1 MFACFVPTQYQYQK
15 RRTIMDKNII
25 AARQEIQETINNV
38 TFVGSVIHKY
48 RPRPNIIT
56 LTVAVGNSG
65 IPGIE
70 DSRGVNYPNVTFY
83 GEDIAD
89 AIDRSIV
96 IEGKNYP
103 RVRIEGEVHTTRR
116 EVPGDKPRFYQNVIG
131 VKIRRAETN
140 MEAMTGK
147 SGIGSKKLAPVNE
160 ICIMGNVTRVYP
172 VMGSGE
178 RPIVAVVTVH
188 TRDNGRDNF
197 PHISCF
203 GSKIEDAMNLKKGER
218 VCVTGFLETNYRER
232 DGRRVRLESIVATE
246 IAKVEA
252 EE

>member
-1 MFACFVPTQYQYQK
+1 
-15 RRTIMDKNII
+15 MDKNTIVE
-25 AARQEIQETINNV
+25 RKEVQETINNV

-56 LTVAVGNSG
+56 LTVAIGNSG

-70 DSRGVNYPNVTFY
+70 DPHGVNYPNVTFY
-83 GEDIAD
+83 GEDVAD
-89 AIDRSIV
+89 TIDRSIV

-103 RVRIEGEVHTTRR
+103 RVRIEGEVHTSRR
-116 EVPGDKPRFYQNVIG
+116 EVPGEKPRFYQNVIG
-131 VKIRRAETN
+131 RKIRRAETN

-147 SGIGSKKLAPVNE
+147 PGIGSKKLAPVNE
-160 ICIMGNVTRVYP
+160 ICIMGDVTRTYP
-172 VMGSGE
+172 VMRESD
-178 RPIVAVVTVH
+178 RPIVVVVTVR
-188 TRDNGRDNF
+188 TRDDGYDHF

-203 GSKIEDAMNLKKGER
+203 GSKIEDAMNLKNGDR
-218 VCVTGFLETNYRER
+218 ICVTGFLETNYRER
-232 DGRRVRLESIVATE
+232 NRRRVRLESIVATE